1 MDVVENGD
9 DRTKKGGLTVERD
22 REQTPPLVAAPR
34 HLRRRPFHAEIPDE
48 LLVPG
53 AEPFTDGH
61 GQVHESFSV
70 VEKEARPAEFPME
83 VAYRRKRRVALL
95 CVIIVSLSVPGLLM
109 ALIFAG

>member
-1 MDVVENGD
+1 MEHSPD
-9 DRTKKGGLTVERD
+9 DA
-22 REQTPPLVAAPR
+22 PPLIAAPR

-53 AEPFTDGH
+53 VQPFIG
-61 GQVHESFSV
+61 GQEQVHDSSAD
-70 VEKEARPAEFPME
+70 KKAARRAELPME

-95 CVIIVSLSVPGLLM
+95 CVIIVSLSVPGLLI